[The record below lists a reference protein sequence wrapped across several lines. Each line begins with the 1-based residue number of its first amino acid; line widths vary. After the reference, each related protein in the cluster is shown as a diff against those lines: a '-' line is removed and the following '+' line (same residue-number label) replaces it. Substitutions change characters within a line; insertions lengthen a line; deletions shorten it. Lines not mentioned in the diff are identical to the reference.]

1 MPLPSFLSPTFGDS
15 RAPATA
21 FWSITRL
28 VLTIVA
34 LIFVGDLLVLTV
46 TERLWQHRFGVWTE
60 ILFDDIALS
69 ALCAAFLVPLVP
81 LVRGLQRRARVA
93 ERAMDIASRRSE
105 TVAASLSRT

>member
-1 MPLPSFLSPTFGDS
+1 MPLPSFLSPSFGDS

-46 TERLWQHRFGVWTE
+46 TERLW
-60 ILFDDIALS
+60 
-69 ALCAAFLVPLVP
+69 
-81 LVRGLQRRARVA
+81 
-93 ERAMDIASRRSE
+93 
-105 TVAASLSRT
+105 

>member
-69 ALCAAFLVPLVP
+69 AAFPPPTGLFADGFESGGVSNWSASVP
-81 LVRGLQRRARVA
+81 
-93 ERAMDIASRRSE
+93 
-105 TVAASLSRT
+105 